1 MKKIIKPRHSGKTAF
16 QKMFGKFLRDSIE
29 IIREA
34 RRETHEKYPD
44 LFDLAK
50 EKTKK
55 TP

>member
-1 MKKIIKPRHSGKTAF
+1 MKKVLKPRHIGETAF
-16 QKMFGKFLRDSIE
+16 KKMFAQFLRESIE
-29 IIREA
+29 IMRKA

-44 LFDLAK
+44 LFDHAK